1 MAPEKGSLLYA
12 ARLACMG
19 ENNTP
24 EESLPSGRRT
34 VPAAVVPLLGVAVTL
49 AGFFIAWLN
58 RNNYIGWFAYAPLS
72 NQPFN
77 GPGLAFLSVGAQ
89 IGLGI
94 AIAGLL
100 VLAFWAGYRLGRKT
114 RTSSL

>member
-1 MAPEKGSLLYA
+1 
-12 ARLACMG
+12 MG

-24 EESLPSGRRT
+24 EESLPSRRRT